1 MQPIP
6 GAISLRS
13 ILPQARYSRP
23 GDYSFSSCCSDSRNV
38 RPGDLFVA
46 LVGSQ
51 DDGHAHIAEA
61 VERGAA
67 AILTERFVSSPVP
80 LCIVPDTREAYGQIC
95 QVLAG
100 SPCDKLFMVGVSG
113 TQGKTATTMLLASI
127 FKEAHICTGIIS
139 SLGISDSLQVRDA
152 SDLIWRP
159 PELARTLSDFSA
171 NGCSHAII
179 EIPSR
184 ALAYRTTAGLSLDAA
199 VMTNIRSD
207 HLDIHGN
214 VENYRRAQRRLFAH
228 TKPAGYIILNT
239 DDAGNHACLASLDQ
253 PTLTT
258 AIQDDAQLTA
268 TVIDRC
274 ASEQT
279 FLIHAGHQSISVRTQ
294 ITGNCHIQHC
304 LQATATGL
312 AAGLPLPL
320 IVRGIEA
327 IDSIPGYLDRID
339 CGQPFRVFIDGA
351 RTADQL
357 SRTLKSIKQVTPG
370 RLICVLG
377 PTAQDDPRQ
386 RPLLG
391 SAAERDSDAMII
403 TSNNPGYEQPLQIIH
418 DVLDGCTHPERPL
431 VCPDR
436 TRAIHAALDRATAKD
451 TVIITGKGHV
461 THQQIEHRMLPFD
474 DRQVA
479 SEWLYAETPHRA
491 YPSEDSPTEESLFR
505 LN

>member
-1 MQPIP
+1 MQPTP
-6 GAISLRS
+6 GGISLRN
-13 ILPQARYSRP
+13 ILPQARYSRS
-23 GDYSFSSCCSDSRNV
+23 GHYVFSACCSDSRNV

-46 LVGSQ
+46 LVGSHE
-51 DDGHAHIAEA
+51 DGHTHIAEA
-61 VERGAA
+61 VERGATA
-67 AILTERFVSSPVP
+67 VLTERFVSSPVP
-80 LCIVPDTREAYGQIC
+80 LCIVPDTREAYGHIC

-100 SPCDKLFMVGVSG
+100 NPCDKLFLVGVSG
-113 TQGKTATTMLLASI
+113 TQGKTATSMLLASI
-127 FKEAHICTGIIS
+127 FKEAQLSTGIIS

-152 SDLIWRP
+152 TDFMWRP
-159 PELARTLSDFSA
+159 PEMARTLSEFSA
-171 NGCSHAII
+171 NGCSHAIV
-179 EIPSR
+179 EIPSQ
-184 ALAYRTTAGLSLDAA
+184 ALAYRTTAGLLLDAA

-207 HLDIHGN
+207 HLDIHGT

-228 TKPAGYIILNT
+228 TKAAGYVVLNT
-239 DDAGNHACLASLDQ
+239 DDAGNHASLASLNQ

-258 AIQDDAQLTA
+258 AIKDDAQLTA

-279 FLIHAGHQSISVRTQ
+279 FLIHAGHQSIPVRTQ
-294 ITGNCHIQHC
+294 ITGNAHIQHC

-312 AAGLPLPL
+312 AAGLELPL
-320 IVRGIEA
+320 IVRGLEA
-327 IDSIPGYLDRID
+327 LDAIPGYLDRIE

-357 SRTLKSIKQVTPG
+357 SRTLQTIRQVTPG
-370 RLICVLG
+370 RLICVMG
-377 PTAQDDPRQ
+377 PTALDDPRQ

-391 SAAERDSDAMII
+391 RAAQQHSDTMII
-403 TSNNPGYEQPLQIIH
+403 TSNNPAYEQPLQIIH
-418 DVLDGCTHPERPL
+418 DVLDGCADPDRPL

-436 TRAIHAALDRATAKD
+436 ARAIHAALDRATAND

-461 THQQIEHRMLPFD
+461 THQQIEHRILPFD

-479 SEWLYAETPHRA
+479 CEWLYNEASHRN
-491 YPSEDSPTEESLFR
+491 DSSKDRSLEESLFH

>member
-1 MQPIP
+1 
-6 GAISLRS
+6 
-13 ILPQARYSRP
+13 
-23 GDYSFSSCCSDSRNV
+23 
-38 RPGDLFVA
+38 
-46 LVGSQ
+46 
-51 DDGHAHIAEA
+51 
-61 VERGAA
+61 
-67 AILTERFVSSPVP
+67 
-80 LCIVPDTREAYGQIC
+80 
-95 QVLAG
+95 
-100 SPCDKLFMVGVSG
+100 
-113 TQGKTATTMLLASI
+113 
-127 FKEAHICTGIIS
+127 
-139 SLGISDSLQVRDA
+139 
-152 SDLIWRP
+152 
-159 PELARTLSDFSA
+159 
-171 NGCSHAII
+171 
-179 EIPSR
+179 
-184 ALAYRTTAGLSLDAA
+184 
-199 VMTNIRSD
+199 
-207 HLDIHGN
+207 
-214 VENYRRAQRRLFAH
+214 RLFAH

-357 SRTLKSIKQVTPG
+357 SRTLKTIKQVTPG

-474 DRQVA
+474 DGQVA

-491 YPSEDSPTEESLFR
+491 YPSEDSPTEESLFH